1 MIKGILLPGFSPAKF
16 LGEKTTDFSNTARS
30 NPAFE
35 NLLKNSIVMSFKNN
49 SFVSKIKF
57 VFVNF
62 ASALL
67 LTALSVKAQM
77 PAVPVPSP
85 EDDGAAAVAGGE
97 DFTWWYISLFVL
109 ALGLGGAVFW
119 LLKTKREAKEIA
131 KPKKSIANDNW
142 ETKSLDADREM
153 EWLRKN
159 QNLLDKSGRKRAS
172 RNAVQKNAVG
182 RNKAAANGGDLQA
195 KDAAEI
201 ALPIFSIE
209 RVELA
214 RPFAP
219 LPLSNDDAL
228 MSAVEQTHDEFEED
242 EEVRDLALRILQAFK
257 TRNSVEALSQM
268 ALYDLSSSLRS
279 KAVNILADFNHESV
293 FETVLLASADPTREV
308 RAAAARAL
316 SKLTLDRADA
326 WTRIFESDEPGRIG
340 QAARAAVES
349 GFVEMSFDRL
359 VHQDKKY
366 SYEAFVL
373 MVLLVKAGETEPLF
387 KALETHKNINVRRAI
402 LHVVKVTKDEQAVEK
417 LCRILECGTL
427 PLELR
432 EEADKTVEEIGYVT
446 A

>member
-1 MIKGILLPGFSPAKF
+1 ML
-16 LGEKTTDFSNTARS
+16 
-30 NPAFE
+30 
-35 NLLKNSIVMSFKNN
+35 FKNN
-49 SFVSKIKF
+49 LTVSKIKF
-57 VFVNF
+57 ALANF

-67 LTALSVKAQM
+67 LTAFSVKAQM
-77 PAVPVPSP
+77 SAVPVPSP
-85 EDDGAAAVAGGE
+85 ADDGAAAAGGE

-119 LLKTKREAKEIA
+119 LLKTKKQSKEIV
-131 KPKKSIANDNW
+131 KPRKSIANANW
-142 ETKSLDADREM
+142 ETKSLDADREL

-159 QNLLDKSGRKRAS
+159 QNLLDKNGKSRAQ
-172 RNAVQKNAVG
+172 RNAARKSAKENAV
-182 RNKAAANGGDLQA
+182 AANVVAA
-195 KDAAEI
+195 KVSSDAKANEQKEI
-201 ALPIFSIE
+201 ALPVFSID

-219 LPLSNDDAL
+219 FPLSNDDAL
-228 MSAVEQTHDEFEED
+228 MDAIEQTHDEFEED
-242 EEVRDLALRILQAFK
+242 EMVRDLALRILQAFK
-257 TRNSVEALSQM
+257 TSNSVEALSQM
-268 ALYDLSSSLRS
+268 ALYDLSASLRS

-316 SKLTLDRADA
+316 SKLTFDRADA

-340 QAARAAVES
+340 QAARAATES

-359 VHQDKKY
+359 AHQDKKY
-366 SYEAFVL
+366 SYEAFAL

-387 KALETHKNINVRRAI
+387 HALESHKNMNVRRAI
-402 LHVVKVTKDEQAVEK
+402 LHVVKVTKDEAAVEK
-417 LCRILECGTL
+417 LCAILERGTL